1 MEKTDKI
8 GFALTYG
15 ITVAFILIAM
25 LASCAKKELGRIRI
39 EIPYEGTQLQIDG
52 KTLTTTDTLMFERK
66 TKHKY
71 TVTATGYAKVRF
83 IDEDNGYKVK
93 EVFLL
98 NGGTKDGSVKFMSK
112 MQ

>member
-1 MEKTDKI
+1 M
-8 GFALTYG
+8 G
-15 ITVAFILIAM
+15 
-25 LASCAKKELGRIRI
+25 
-39 EIPYEGTQLQIDG
+39 
-52 KTLTTTDTLMFERK
+52 
-66 TKHKY
+66 KHKY

>member
-8 GFALTYG
+8 SFALTYG
-15 ITVAFILIAM
+15 ILVLFVLIAM
-25 LASCAKKELGRIRI
+25 LASCSKKELGRIRI

-52 KTLTTTDTLMFERK
+52 KTLAETDTLLLARK

-71 TVTATGYAKVRF
+71 TVTASGYAKVRF

-98 NGGTKDGSVKFMSK
+98 EGGTKDGSVKFMSK